1 MSYITTLVLHKL
13 GHPPTDETLLRN
25 ALHKQFKVHF
35 NILWVCLYLSHT
47 QTSKDKTTDALHR
60 RLTYILKHTKDC
72 KAIINTCL
80 TEVLEELVS

>member
-1 MSYITTLVLHKL
+1 MVYIC
-13 GHPPTDETLLRN
+13 
-25 ALHKQFKVHF
+25 
-35 NILWVCLYLSHT
+35 ISLSLT

-72 KAIINTCL
+72 KATINTCL